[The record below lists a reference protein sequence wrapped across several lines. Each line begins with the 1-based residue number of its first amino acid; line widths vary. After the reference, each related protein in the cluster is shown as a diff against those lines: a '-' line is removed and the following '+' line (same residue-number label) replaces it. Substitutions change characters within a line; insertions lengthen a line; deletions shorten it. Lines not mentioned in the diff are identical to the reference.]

1 MKQNILYI
9 MAHTFN
15 IRSKKT
21 EGTASLSTMVR
32 IKGKLVN
39 INTGI
44 MVDIYQWNNNHDAY
58 LIEEAGE
65 ADEAHTISITTKM
78 SRASKTIDEQ
88 IKQGVTDGKIIAKA
102 IKNVVDIEGAEVSKK
117 LREAERSTLLGYL
130 DNFIISAENG
140 IATKKNGGELRDET
154 IRQYRVV
161 RAALYEFLST
171 SEEYSTL
178 TTFSDIDRH
187 FSEVLISTWKKRGIL
202 PGSINRYQG
211 CIRAICNRASE
222 EGVNRN
228 GSSLKIWHQI
238 DDSENKK
245 TEYALT
251 EDELQAFINLPLV
264 GLDAQCRD
272 LFAIGCLTG
281 QRWSDFSRINK
292 NMLHDVN
299 GVDMIILKQV
309 KTGEV
314 VYIPLADNRLVTL
327 LQRYDYNVPHVEYH
341 TFVKYH
347 LRKIVKMLAEAC
359 PANLMKSAPTCLTA
373 AEKKMEASWR
383 ELNMKLSEKKKLTVN
398 EHHAYEYQKKFAE
411 AHGTLKKNYKDNLY
425 LWKHVEEG
433 GEVSDNEV
441 YKFQYELISS
451 HCARRTFTTLGIKNP
466 NLTDD
471 DIKSVTGHKNDYNFR
486 RYDLSGKAWK
496 AQQLAK
502 KISKQQETTLHIAK
516 AE

>member
-1 MKQNILYI
+1 
-9 MAHTFN
+9 MAHKFI
-15 IRSKKT
+15 IRTTKKS
-21 EGTASLSTMVR
+21 GTASLSTMVR
-32 IKGKLVN
+32 INGKLN
-39 INTGI
+39 CINTGI
-44 MVDIYQWNNNHDAY
+44 MVDVEKWNTDRENY
-58 LIEEAGE
+58 LIEEGAE
-65 ADEAHTISITTKM
+65 AEDNNTLSISRKM
-78 SRASKTIDEQ
+78 SKASKTIDEQ
-88 IKQGVTDGKIIAKA
+88 IKQGVADGKLISKA
-102 IKNVVDIEGAEVSKK
+102 IKNVVDMEGAEVKK
-117 LREAERSTLLGYL
+117 QLHDAEKATLLGYL
-130 DNFIISAENG
+130 DNFITSAENG
-140 IATKKNGGELRDET
+140 ISTKKNGGELRTET

-178 TTFSDIDRH
+178 TTFSDIDKH
-187 FSEVLISTWKKRGIL
+187 FAEVLISTWKKRGIL

-228 GSSLKIWHQI
+228 GSSLKVWHQL
-238 DDSENKK
+238 DDTEAKK

-251 EDELQAFINLPLV
+251 NEELNTLISLPLV

-314 VYIPLADNRLVTL
+314 VYIPLADKRLVTL
-327 LQRYDYNVPHVEYH
+327 LQRYDFNVPRVEYH
-341 TFVKYH
+341 TFCKYH

-359 PANLMKSAPTCLTA
+359 PANLMKPVSTHLTA

-441 YKFQYELISS
+441 YKFQNELISS

-502 KISKQQETTLHIAK
+502 KISKQQETTLHAK

>member
-1 MKQNILYI
+1 
-9 MAHTFN
+9 MAHKFI
-15 IRSKKT
+15 IRTTKKS
-21 EGTASLSTMVR
+21 GTASLSTMVR
-32 IKGKLVN
+32 INGKLN
-39 INTGI
+39 CINTGI
-44 MVDIYQWNNNHDAY
+44 MVDVEKWNTDRENY
-58 LIEEAGE
+58 LIEEGAE
-65 ADEAHTISITTKM
+65 AEDNNTLSISRKM
-78 SRASKTIDEQ
+78 SKASKTIDEQ
-88 IKQGVTDGKIIAKA
+88 IKQGVVDGKLISKA
-102 IKNVVDIEGAEVSKK
+102 IKNVVDMEGAEVKK
-117 LREAERSTLLGYL
+117 QLHDAEKATLLGYL

-140 IATKKNGGELRDET
+140 ISTKKNGGELRTET

-161 RAALYEFLST
+161 RAALYEFLSS

-178 TTFSDIDRH
+178 TTFNDIDKH
-187 FSEVLISTWKKRGIL
+187 FAEVLISTWKKRGIL

-228 GSSLKIWHQI
+228 GSSLKVWHQL
-238 DDSENKK
+238 DDTEAKK

-251 EDELQAFINLPLV
+251 NEELNTLISLPLV

-292 NMLHDVN
+292 NMLHHDN
-299 GVDMIILKQV
+299 GVDMIILKQI
-309 KTGEV
+309 KTGET

-327 LQRYDYNVPHVEYH
+327 LQRYDFNVPRVEYH
-341 TFVKYH
+341 TFCKYH

-359 PANLMKSAPTCLTA
+359 PANLMKPVSTHLTA

-398 EHHAYEYQKKFAE
+398 EHHAYEYQKKFSE
-411 AHGTLKKNYKDNLY
+411 AHGTFKKNYKDNLY

-433 GEVSDNEV
+433 GEVSEAEV

-502 KISKQQETTLHIAK
+502 KIAAGQIDDAIRKEA
-516 AE
+516 